1 MTSREKAFASF
12 YAGYGVLLA
21 LCGLLL
27 SGAGEGPMLAF
38 SLFGSPL
45 TLVPLLPWHPL
56 LWGIVGRL
64 VASRHRLAAVIL
76 GVHYVMA
83 PATM

>member
-1 MTSREKAFASF
+1 MTSRERAFTWS
-12 YAGYGVLLA
+12 YVGYGVLLA

-45 TLVPLLPWHPL
+45 TLVPFLPWHPIF
-56 LWGIVGRL
+56 WGIVGRL
-64 VASRHRLAAVIL
+64 VASRYRLAWL
-76 GVHYVMA
+76 
-83 PATM
+83 PPRCT